1 MKRNGLRRFTAQ
13 SEIRAADDGK
23 TLEGYAARFGV
34 WTRIL
39 WWDEQVK
46 RGAFTK
52 TLGEQ
57 DIRALFNHDRNMV
70 LGRNKAGTLELAEDK
85 KGLLYS
91 VVLPDS
97 RRDVI
102 ESVARGDVTQ
112 SSFGFDVIK
121 EETKRSEGDEPD
133 KVTLVEVR
141 LYDVS
146 PVTFAAYEQTEGL
159 VVRAQMDQA
168 CRELDLDSQVV
179 DILMRSRYG
188 QVLHEGEL
196 ESISDYFSVAITQPE
211 EPPEEGHSEEIDT
224 EPDDSA
230 TRMYSELVRAQ
241 IQNTRSKIHA

>member
-1 MKRNGLRRFTAQ
+1 MKRKGLRRFTMQ

-23 TLEGYAARFGV
+23 TIEGYAARFGV

-46 RGAFTK
+46 RGAFSK
-52 TLGEQ
+52 TIEES

-70 LGRNKAGTLELAEDK
+70 LGRKKAGTLELAEDK
-85 KGLLYS
+85 KGLRYS
-91 VVLPDS
+91 VVPPDS

-121 EETKRSEGDEPD
+121 EETNRGEGDEPD

-188 QVLHEGEL
+188 QVLSDGEI
-196 ESISDYFSVAITQPE
+196 ENISDYFSVAITRPD
-211 EPPEEGHSEEIDT
+211 EPPEERHSEETDIEAADA
-224 EPDDSA
+224 A
-230 TRMYSELVRAQ
+230 TRMYSELAHAQ
-241 IQNTRSKIHA
+241 IQAMRSRINA